1 MGVPAIR
8 PDHPQPAGVAPA
20 GGLALEHILVEGMRV
35 RVGHREPG
43 AAPARG
49 TVVVLPGRAE
59 FIEKYAETLDEVAAM
74 GFAAAILDWRG
85 QGGSDRF
92 LHDRRRGHVVQVEDY
107 LADLAAVLAWLDR
120 RGAAQPLLMLAHSM
134 GGHVGLRFLHDRPGA
149 FVGAMMT
156 APMFGIRLQP
166 TPEPL
171 ARAICAVAIRLGA
184 AQRYAPGQRDRDPD
198 RIAFARNRLTSC
210 QRHFDDLLRQ
220 VAATPELALGGV
232 TYGWLGAALRSIA
245 LTRRPG
251 YLEAIDTPV
260 LVCQAG
266 QERIVSNRAEAYVA
280 RRLPRGRLVVFPEA
294 RHELLRERDAIRRQL
309 FATFDDFAAEVM
321 RCARRR

>member
-1 MGVPAIR
+1 MGAPATR
-8 PDHPQPAGVAPA
+8 PDYAQPVTDLMSG
-20 GGLALEHILVEGMRV
+20 GGLSLDQVTVDGMRV
-35 RVGHREPG
+35 RVGHRAP
-43 AAPARG
+43 ASMPARG

-59 FIEKYAETLDEVAAM
+59 FIEKYAETLAEVVAL

-92 LHDRRRGHVVQVEDY
+92 LADRKRGHVVQIEDY
-107 LADLAAVLAWLDR
+107 LADLAALVARLER
-120 RGAAQPLLMLAHSM
+120 RGAARPFLMLAHSM
-134 GGHVGLRFLHDRPGA
+134 GGHIGLRYLHDRPGT
-149 FVGAMMT
+149 FVGAVMT
-156 APMFGIRLQP
+156 SPMFGIRLQP

-184 AQRYAPGQRDRDPD
+184 AQCYALGQRDRDPD
-198 RIAFARNRLTSC
+198 RIAFASNRLTSC
-210 QRHFDDLLRQ
+210 EQHFDDLLRQ
-220 VAATPELALGGV
+220 LAATPELALGGV

-251 YLEAIDTPV
+251 YLEAIATPV

-266 QERIVSNRAEAYVA
+266 QERIVSNRAEAEVV

-294 RHELLRERDAIRRQL
+294 RHELLRERDPIRRQL
-309 FATFDDFAAEVM
+309 FATFAAFAAEVT
-321 RCARRR
+321 R

>member
-1 MGVPAIR
+1 MGAPAIR
-8 PDHPQPAGVAPA
+8 PDHPQPSTAVAPGA
-20 GGLALEHILVEGMRV
+20 IELEHVAVAGMRV
-35 RVGHREPG
+35 RVGHR
-43 AAPARG
+43 APATALPRG

-59 FIEKYAETLDEVAAM
+59 FIEKYAETLDELTAL
-74 GFAAAILDWRG
+74 GFAATILDWRG

-92 LHDRRRGHVVQVEDY
+92 LNDRWRGHVVQVEDY
-107 LADLAAVLAWLDR
+107 LADLDAVVARLVQR
-120 RGAAQPLLMLAHSM
+120 RATPPFLMLAHSM
-134 GGHVGLRFLHDRPGA
+134 GGHVGLRYLHDRPGTFA
-149 FVGAMMT
+149 GAVMS

-184 AQRYAPGQRDRDPD
+184 AHRYAPGQRARDPD

-210 QRHFDDLLRQ
+210 ERHFDDLLRQ

-245 LTRRPG
+245 LTRQPG
-251 YLEAIDTPV
+251 YLEAIQTPV

-266 QERIVSNRAEAYVA
+266 QERIVSNRAEAEVA
-280 RRLPRGRLVVFPEA
+280 RRLPRGRLVVFPDA
-294 RHELLRERDAIRRQL
+294 RHELLRERDPIRREL
-309 FATFDDFAAEVM
+309 FAALAAFAAEIM
-321 RCARRR
+321 G

>member
-1 MGVPAIR
+1 MDDPALR
-8 PDHPQPAGVAPA
+8 PEHRQTAAGVARRGA
-20 GGLALEHILVEGMRV
+20 IDIEHVAVDGMRV
-35 RVGHREPG
+35 RVGHR
-43 AAPARG
+43 AAEAARPRG
-49 TVVVLPGRAE
+49 TVLVLPGRAE
-59 FIEKYAETLDEVAAM
+59 FIEKYAETLDELAAL

-92 LHDRRRGHVVQVEDY
+92 LADRKRGHVVQVESY
-107 LADLAAVLAWLDR
+107 LADLAAVVASLEQ
-120 RGAAQPLLMLAHSM
+120 RGAAQPILMLAHSM
-134 GGHVGLRFLHDRPGA
+134 GGHIGLRYLHDRPGR
-149 FVGAMMT
+149 FVGAVMT

-171 ARAICAVAIRLGA
+171 ARALCEIAIRLGA

-198 RIAFARNRLTSC
+198 RIAFAGNRLTSSEL
-210 QRHFDDLLRQ
+210 HFDDLLRQ
-220 VAATPELALGGV
+220 LAATPELALGGV

-251 YLEAIDTPV
+251 YLEAIATPV

-266 QERIVSNRAEAYVA
+266 QERIVSNRAEAEVV

-294 RHELLRERDAIRRQL
+294 RHELLRERDPIRRQL
-309 FATFDDFAAEVM
+309 FATFAAFAEDVM
-321 RCARRR
+321 R